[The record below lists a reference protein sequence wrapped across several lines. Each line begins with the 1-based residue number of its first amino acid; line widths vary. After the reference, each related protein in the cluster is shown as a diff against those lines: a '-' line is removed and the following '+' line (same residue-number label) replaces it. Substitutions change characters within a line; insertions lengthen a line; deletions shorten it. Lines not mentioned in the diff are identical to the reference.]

1 MPRLSYA
8 SSITISKFLS
18 TSRRTSSKRSHWI
31 TQHQHRRV
39 RQAVQLAGGRGAGPQ
54 NCLRPRKGGV
64 QADEEEGRRVRRA
77 AAVEQKADARDD
89 PGADLQGNGGQPRPG
104 KGNNRNQEVTS
115 TCALIQNLLKGDI
128 GHLVSR
134 NESAKLLG
142 SKITKVK
149 IVADDQLKRVTLAHI
164 KDKEEIK
171 LRNEMQK
178 KFSKKLKNVSSYES
192 SSLGRLKRN
201 YADGVVK
208 KQEIFEK
215 LVNSQKIS

>member
-1 MPRLSYA
+1 M
-8 SSITISKFLS
+8 
-18 TSRRTSSKRSHWI
+18 
-31 TQHQHRRV
+31 
-39 RQAVQLAGGRGAGPQ
+39 
-54 NCLRPRKGGV
+54 
-64 QADEEEGRRVRRA
+64 
-77 AAVEQKADARDD
+77 
-89 PGADLQGNGGQPRPG
+89 
-104 KGNNRNQEVTS
+104 
-115 TCALIQNLLKGDI
+115 
-128 GHLVSR
+128 VSR

>member
-1 MPRLSYA
+1 M
-8 SSITISKFLS
+8 
-18 TSRRTSSKRSHWI
+18 
-31 TQHQHRRV
+31 
-39 RQAVQLAGGRGAGPQ
+39 
-54 NCLRPRKGGV
+54 
-64 QADEEEGRRVRRA
+64 
-77 AAVEQKADARDD
+77 
-89 PGADLQGNGGQPRPG
+89 
-104 KGNNRNQEVTS
+104 
-115 TCALIQNLLKGDI
+115 
-128 GHLVSR
+128 VSR

-149 IVADDQLKRVTLAHI
+149 IVADDQLKRVTLVHI

-201 YADGVVK
+201 YAEGVVK

>member
-1 MPRLSYA
+1 MPTDAGERG
-8 SSITISKFLS
+8 
-18 TSRRTSSKRSHWI
+18 
-31 TQHQHRRV
+31 RV
-39 RQAVQLAGGRGAGPQ
+39 RLVVAL
-54 NCLRPRKGGV
+54 
-64 QADEEEGRRVRRA
+64 
-77 AAVEQKADARDD
+77 EQKADARAD
-89 PGADLQGNGGQPRPG
+89 PGANMQGGGGQPRPR
-104 KGNNRNQEVTS
+104 KGNNRNQEVTG
-115 TCALIQNLLKGDI
+115 TCSITQNLLKGDI

-149 IVADDQLKRVTLAHI
+149 IVADDQLKRVTLAYI

-192 SSLGRLKRN
+192 SSLGRLKKN
-201 YADGVVK
+201 YAEGVMK

-215 LVNSQKIS
+215 LVDSQKISENVEEAEMLKHLKAEKDAQNQLEMEVLVHLKSVV

>member
-1 MPRLSYA
+1 M
-8 SSITISKFLS
+8 
-18 TSRRTSSKRSHWI
+18 
-31 TQHQHRRV
+31 
-39 RQAVQLAGGRGAGPQ
+39 
-54 NCLRPRKGGV
+54 
-64 QADEEEGRRVRRA
+64 RRA
-77 AAVEQKADARDD
+77 AVVEQKADARDD

-149 IVADDQLKRVTLAHI
+149 IVADDQLKRVTLVHI

-201 YADGVVK
+201 YAEGVLK